1 MTHSLSRRRAL
12 GLGAATAGG
21 VAAASLLP
29 PPSVLAALADP
40 PRRGGLRAIEHVVIL
55 MQENRSFDHYY
66 GTLRG
71 VRGYGDRSA
80 IELRDGHPVFSQPG
94 PSGRVRRSRYGR
106 GAPGGAPGLVSG
118 PKR

>member
-55 MQENRSFDHYY
+55 MQENRGFDHYF
-66 GTLRG
+66 GAMPG
-71 VRGYGDRSA
+71 VRGFGDRFP
-80 IELRDGHPVFSQPG
+80 IPVPDVPG
-94 PSGRVRRSRYGR
+94 RAGRTVWTQ
-106 GAPGGAPGLVSG
+106 ANNTAKGGPPPAVHL
-118 PKR
+118 

>member
-55 MQENRSFDHYY
+55 MQENRSFDYY